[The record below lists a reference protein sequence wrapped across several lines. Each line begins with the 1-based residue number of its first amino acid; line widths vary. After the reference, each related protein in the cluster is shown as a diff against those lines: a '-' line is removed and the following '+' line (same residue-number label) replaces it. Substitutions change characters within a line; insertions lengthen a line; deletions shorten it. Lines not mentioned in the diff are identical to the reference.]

1 LDPSLGRVYIS
12 RNVIFDET
20 VFPFSTLKPNAGAL
34 LKNEIS
40 LLHPTLRTPQ
50 DGVCV
55 GEPTVINDANLDHEV
70 LADFTDFLASNGD
83 PQPAEPRN
91 AEDPGMR
98 SGGDPVSGE
107 AALDR
112 ERIPIG
118 EDYVPQQSVAAACP
132 ADPASRPP
140 ASPCLHGSSVDS
152 CGNQT
157 SASQHVGAALE
168 NVILTPSEPQD
179 RPRTHL

>member
-70 LADFTDFLASNGD
+70 LTDFTDFLASNGD

-98 SGGDPVSGE
+98 SGGDPVSSE

-118 EDYVPQQSVAAACP
+118 E
-132 ADPASRPP
+132 DPASRPP